1 MIAAVLPALVR
12 AATQEPSDEFDPD
25 TVTPGIWGFVLT
37 FVIMVVV
44 VLLVLDMVRRIRRVN
59 YRAEVREQLES
70 ERLEQELIESGL
82 ERDPLDDVD
91 DLDDLDGTDAPGRPA
106 RDGRPAASD
115 DDEPPAR

>member
-82 ERDPLDDVD
+82 ERDPLDD
-91 DLDDLDGTDAPGRPA
+91 LDGLDGTDATGRPA

>member
-1 MIAAVLPALVR
+1 MIAAVLPALMR
-12 AATQEPSDEFDPD
+12 AATQKPSDEFDPD

-82 ERDPLDDVD
+82 ERDPLDD
-91 DLDDLDGTDAPGRPA
+91 LDDLDGTDATGRPA

>member
-12 AATQEPSDEFDPD
+12 AAEEEFDPD
-25 TVTPGIWGFVLT
+25 TVTPGVWGFVLT

-59 YRAEVREQLES
+59 YRAEVREQLEA
-70 ERLEQELIESGL
+70 ERLEQELLDSGL
-82 ERDPLDDVD
+82 ERDPLDD
-91 DLDDLDGTDAPGRPA
+91 LDDVDGTDATGRRQ

-115 DDEPPAR
+115 DDEPPAH